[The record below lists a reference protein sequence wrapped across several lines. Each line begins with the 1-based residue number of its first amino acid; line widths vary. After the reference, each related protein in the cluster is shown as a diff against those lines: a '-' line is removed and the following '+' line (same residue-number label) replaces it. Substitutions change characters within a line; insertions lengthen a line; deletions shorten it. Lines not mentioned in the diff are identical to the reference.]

1 MAVLRRAS
9 RGAAGGPD
17 GTDVASVCVLPAS
30 TDRAQPNA
38 LASRTGLDNA
48 ANSAAAGE
56 CGVRRERG
64 TGACTKRETRPK

>member
-1 MAVLRRAS
+1 MAVFRRAS

-48 ANSAAAGE
+48 ANSAGE
-56 CGVRRERG
+56 CGVRRESAGR
-64 TGACTKRETRPK
+64 AHAPNVKRVQNE